1 MADNPNMRIYEAV
14 RFVPEQAKKKITGGR
29 LAGMTDINSMWRI
42 KVLTEQFGPC
52 GEGWYTSDV
61 KYWQDRLDNNGSV
74 ALFCSI
80 LLHVKIYGEW
90 SQPIYG
96 IGGNTLVAA
105 EKSGLRIDDEAY
117 KKAYTDAISVACKAL
132 GIGADVYF
140 EKDVTK
146 YSEYEDDIGQPAQQP
161 AKQQQ
166 HDKKQQTAQQPANQ
180 PTSVQFDYRAA
191 VTQYKQER
199 NLTSEQFADLR
210 NACIVCGAVPD
221 IRSGDM
227 TQRDWEALFRAIDE
241 QIAKAS

>member
-80 LLHVKIYGEW
+80 ILHVKIDGAW

-146 YSEYEDDIGQPAQQP
+146 YSEYEDKSVQQD
-161 AKQQQ
+161 Q
-166 HDKKQQTAQQPANQ
+166 KKEQQTAKQAKPVQVTYDHKASVASYMATRGINQ
-180 PTSVQFDYRAA
+180 ESFM
-191 VTQYKQER
+191 
-199 NLTSEQFADLR
+199 SLR
-210 NACIVCGAVPD
+210 KACIDGGLVPD
-221 IRSGDM
+221 KPSTEM
-227 TQRDWEALFRAIDE
+227 APKDWQTLFGAIDE
-241 QIAKAS
+241 AIGYTAS